1 MDLWWQFAAV
11 GFCWRWRR
19 GWYWRSTP
27 VVKRRTPRPEQVGAE
42 HSASGE
48 LAALVTKYHQVD
60 HYEDAGE
67 LHLLIESHDGQLEES
82 PPIPFSVAFE
92 RPGSIRVHSLQ
103 ASIVADDG
111 KLHASAESLNGQVLV
126 QDCPTTADDQTLLGD
141 PLLAAAARGQV
152 EAVLPQLVLLLE
164 PDPLPALAGKGTP
177 KPLDDAELDGVR
189 CHRVS
194 VGGGNGPSVFWIGV
208 EDGLLHKFEFP
219 ADDLKAQLPGGTL
232 RTVGRIQGCPR
243 EPRDRAAA
251 FQFAVPEGAR
261 LLKRLLPPPPAAP
274 APTVGQTARRF
285 YVRRLGRPD
294 GQPRIARDKVVV
306 LDMWATWCGWCFK
319 GLPNLR
325 GSVPALQGSNDKVV
339 ILAVSKDAP
348 AVSDAKS
355 RQAFDERAVDDSDR
369 ARCSAV
375 ERQSVR
381 VQGPADDDR
390 AGNRRHGAGLSRRL
404 RCRAGRRRCRKR
416 SKNCWPAKT
425 WPSESWHEY
434 QQAQRRVRRAT

>member
-1 MDLWWQFAAV
+1 MVAIRSGWILLALAAGMV
-11 GFCWRWRR
+11 LAVNAGCQKADT
-19 GWYWRSTP
+19 SAQ
-27 VVKRRTPRPEQVGAE
+27 QVGAE

-126 QDCPTTADDQTLLGD
+126 QDCPQPLTIKSLLGD

-177 KPLDDAELDGVR
+177 KPLDDAELDGMR

-219 ADDLKAQLPGGTL
+219 ANDLK
-232 RTVGRIQGCPR
+232 GRFQVARCELWAEFKGARVSR
-243 EPRDRAAA
+243 EIAPQA

-261 LLKRLLPPPPAAP
+261 LLKRLLPPPPNAP
-274 APTVGQTARRF
+274 APLLARAPRIFRSSTWTARR
-285 YVRRLGRPD
+285 
-294 GQPRIARDKVVV
+294 
-306 LDMWATWCGWCFK
+306 
-319 GLPNLR
+319 
-325 GSVPALQGSNDKVV
+325 
-339 ILAVSKDAP
+339 
-348 AVSDAKS
+348 
-355 RQAFDERAVDDSDR
+355 
-369 ARCSAV
+369 
-375 ERQSVR
+375 
-381 VQGPADDDR
+381 
-390 AGNRRHGAGLSRRL
+390 
-404 RCRAGRRRCRKR
+404 
-416 SKNCWPAKT
+416 
-425 WPSESWHEY
+425 
-434 QQAQRRVRRAT
+434 